1 MEKLDVML
9 LPLRG
14 LLLEIGNFLPRLGVA
29 LAVLLVGWLLAKGFR
44 LAVVKALRA
53 LNFHILTERAGIDG
67 FLQQGGTER
76 DTTDWI
82 GTIAN
87 ALVLIASL
95 IVAFNSLGLTQV
107 TDLLGKVL
115 LFVPRVLVALLV
127 VVFGSYFSRFV
138 ANAVQRYF
146 RAAGISD
153 AEILARVARYA
164 VMVFVLLLAIDHLD
178 IGGGLIQ
185 QTFLILLAGVV
196 LALALAFGLG
206 ARERAAELIERWFP
220 RDSYRAPMT
229 SRPDSAALELIDECT
244 RASLALLQANLTPH
258 GILAAS
264 RTERPRRAATPAS
277 SGAMPPSA

>member
-1 MEKLDVML
+1 MERFDVML
-9 LPLRG
+9 VPLRG

-29 LAVLLVGWLLAKGFR
+29 LAVLVVGWLLAKGFR
-44 LAVVKALRA
+44 IAVVKGLRA
-53 LNFHILTERAGIDG
+53 LNFHILTERAGIDR
-67 FLQQGGTER
+67 FLQQGGSEK
-76 DTTDWI
+76 DTADWVGVI
-82 GTIAN
+82 GY

-95 IVAFNSLGLTQV
+95 IIAFNSLGLTQV

-146 RAAGISD
+146 RATGISD
-153 AEILARVARYA
+153 AEILGRIARYA

-185 QTFLILLAGVV
+185 QTFLILLGGVV

-220 RDSYRAPMT
+220 RDPT
-229 SRPDSAALELIDECT
+229 D
-244 RASLALLQANLTPH
+244 
-258 GILAAS
+258 
-264 RTERPRRAATPAS
+264 RT
-277 SGAMPPSA
+277 G